1 MPFAIY
7 VLGLAVFA
15 QGTSEFMLS
24 GLIPDMAHDL
34 QVSVS
39 AAGLLTSAFA
49 VGMIIG
55 APLMA
60 VLSIRWQR
68 RRALLTFLVTFM
80 AVHVIGALTSSFEVL
95 LVTRIIGALANAGF
109 LAVALSAAMS
119 MAPIDKKG
127 RATSVLLGGVT
138 IACVVGVPGGAILGN
153 AWGWRAAFWA
163 IVMISVPA
171 VVAILCATPPDSSTR
186 SIPNAR
192 AECAS
197 LRRPKLVLMLVL
209 GALINGATFCSFTY
223 LAPLLTDIS
232 GFDSHWLPVLLG
244 LFGLGS
250 FIGVSVGG
258 RLADARPL
266 SLLSVGAVVL
276 FAGWIVFA
284 LAASHPAV
292 TLILLFTQG
301 ALSFAVGSTLISQVL
316 YDAAD
321 APTLGGSFATVAFNV
336 GAALGPTLGALTIG
350 MGLGY
355 RAPLW
360 SSAALVAIALV
371 VGVAGWTRH
380 RTLARARLGDEGAN
394 LPPSSTF
401 RRAR

>member
-7 VLGLAVFA
+7 ILGLAVFA

-24 GLIPDMAHDL
+24 GLIPGMANDL
-34 QVSVS
+34 QVSMS

-49 VGMIIG
+49 VGMIVG

-60 VLSIRWQR
+60 VASIRWQR
-68 RRALLTFLVTFM
+68 RRALLTFLITFM
-80 AVHVIGALTSSFEVL
+80 AVHVIGALTGSFEVL

-109 LAVALSAAMS
+109 LAVALSVAMS
-119 MAPIDKKG
+119 MVPADMKG

-138 IACVVGVPGGAILGN
+138 IACVVGVPGGAILGDL
-153 AWGWRAAFWA
+153 WGWRAAFWA
-163 IVMISVPA
+163 IVVISAPA
-171 VVAILCATPPDSSTR
+171 VVAIMRSTPSDPPTR

-192 AECAS
+192 AECAA
-197 LRRPKLVLMLVL
+197 LRRPKLVLMLIL

-232 GFDSHWLPVLLG
+232 GFDSQWLPVLLG

-250 FIGVSVGG
+250 FIGVAVGG
-258 RLADARPL
+258 RLADTRPL
-266 SLLSVGAVVL
+266 ALLIVGAVVL
-276 FAGWIVFA
+276 LVGWILFA

-292 TLILLFTQG
+292 TLALLFTQG

-316 YDAAD
+316 YAADD

-336 GAALGPTLGALTIG
+336 GAALGPALGAATIG

-360 SSAALVAIALV
+360 SSAALVAIALM
-371 VGVAGWTRH
+371 VGAAAWSRRYRH
-380 RTLARARLGDEGAN
+380 VISRA
-394 LPPSSTF
+394 
-401 RRAR
+401 

>member
-7 VLGLAVFA
+7 ILGLAVFA

-24 GLIPDMAHDL
+24 GLVPGMANDL

-49 VGMIIG
+49 VGMIVG

-60 VLSIRWQR
+60 VASIRWQR
-68 RRALLTFLVTFM
+68 RRALLTFLITFM
-80 AVHVIGALTSSFEVL
+80 VVHVIGALTGSFEVL
-95 LVTRIIGALANAGF
+95 MVTRIIGALANAGF
-109 LAVALSAAMS
+109 LAVALSVAMS
-119 MAPIDKKG
+119 MVPADMKG

-138 IACVVGVPGGAILGN
+138 IACVVGVPGGAILGDL
-153 AWGWRAAFWA
+153 WGWRAAFWA
-163 IVMISVPA
+163 IVVISAPA
-171 VVAILCATPPDSSTR
+171 VVAIMRSTPSDPPTR

-197 LRRPKLVLMLVL
+197 LRRPKLALMLVL

-232 GFDSHWLPVLLG
+232 GFDSRWLPALLG

-250 FIGVSVGG
+250 FIGVTVGG
-258 RLADARPL
+258 RLADTRPL

-276 FAGWIVFA
+276 LMGWIVFA
-284 LAASHPAV
+284 LSASHPAV
-292 TLILLFTQG
+292 TLALLFTQG

-316 YDAAD
+316 YAADD

-336 GAALGPTLGALTIG
+336 GAALGPALGALTIG

-360 SSAALVAIALV
+360 SSAALVAIALM
-371 VGVAGWTRH
+371 VGAAAWSRQYRH
-380 RTLARARLGDEGAN
+380 VLSRAR
-394 LPPSSTF
+394 
-401 RRAR
+401 